1 MLLPLDFNPIDF
13 KVGNKLHTVSLEIV
27 PLSDSEK
34 VVSVDGRNYKILGKD
49 EDVALFIS
57 QLETSSFSSVSLF
70 KAKLISIGVDTV
82 FRRVINESPTIVSP
96 KTRNISEIEGLKSIE
111 EAAIGSLP
119 FAPPGFVGSIEML
132 KKEYPLVI
140 IKGEKGSAI
149 DALLIDK
156 MEILHLSGSVRIVK
170 NGAVVLQKGYGIAS
184 GNRANSPETIFRLAS
199 LSKILTVTAIM
210 QLYDKKAVKLNDPI
224 SKYVPFVNR
233 KIENLRVQ
241 LAEFLDQ
248 QRIGSPN
255 TEETRRNINEIQNQI
270 KWLESITIEHLIT
283 HQSGLP
289 DLVEAVPDAVVS
301 FQFGERSP
309 QDYIDK
315 LQDKPV
321 KFEPGTDK
329 RYNNFGYML
338 LAQIIEKVSGKSFE
352 LFIKDE
358 ILIPLEM
365 RATYCPIRNEDDQPE
380 AQAFTL
386 VQFKLE
392 DLRHY
397 IEWLT
402 QEIDKDLEGGARLSE
417 LETQKS
423 KCEEELARLSN
434 IPKNTRV
441 PALFDDCSVRVGS
454 GNVNSSILDLAK
466 FEAALSKT
474 TFLSIESQ
482 SLMSAKGLGWDLY
495 GKQAEEAI
503 LGEVVD
509 VEGNRGWVMKD
520 GELGGGHT
528 VIWRFPDKQASITM
542 LCNSDMDEEA
552 HGYLGPLSIE
562 ISKLLL
568 AE

>member
-1 MLLPLDFNPIDF
+1 MFPPLDFNQIDF
-13 KVGNKLHTVSLEIV
+13 NIGGKLHTVSLEV
-27 PLSDSEK
+27 SLVSDSEK

-49 EDVALFIS
+49 EDVALFLS
-57 QLETSSFSSVSLF
+57 QLETSSFSSASLF

-82 FRRVINESPTIVSP
+82 FRRVISEPPLTVSP
-96 KTRNISEIEGLKSIE
+96 KTESISEIEGMKLIK
-111 EAAIGSLP
+111 EAVIDSLPSAPPALIGSIKP
-119 FAPPGFVGSIEML
+119 
-132 KKEYPLVI
+132 KKEDPLVI
-140 IKGEKGSAI
+140 IKGDKGNAI
-149 DALLIDK
+149 DALLTDK
-156 MEILHLSGSVRIVK
+156 MKTLHLSGSVRMVK

-184 GNRANSPETIFRLAS
+184 GDRANSPATIFRLAS
-199 LSKILTVTAIM
+199 LSKSLTVTAIM
-210 QLYDKKAVKLNDPI
+210 RLYDKRAVKLNDPI
-224 SKYVPFVNR
+224 SRYVPFVNR
-233 KIENLRVQ
+233 KIENLKVQ

-248 QRIGSPN
+248 QRIGSPDI
-255 TEETRRNINEIQNQI
+255 EETTRKIKEIQNQI

-301 FQFGERSP
+301 FQLGERSP

-338 LAQIIEKVSGKSFE
+338 LAQIIEKVSGKSYE
-352 LFIKDE
+352 LSIKDE
-358 ILIPLEM
+358 ILTPLEM
-365 RATYCPIRNEDDQPE
+365 RATYCPIRNEDDRPE

-386 VQFKLE
+386 VQFKRE

-397 IEWLT
+397 VEWLT
-402 QEIDKDLEGGARLSE
+402 QEIEKDLEDGARLSE
-417 LETQKS
+417 LRTQKS
-423 KCEEELARLSN
+423 KCEEELARLSDV
-434 IPKNTRV
+434 PKNTRV
-441 PALFDDCSVRVGS
+441 PAQPDDCSVRVGS

-474 TFLSIESQ
+474 AFLSEESQ
-482 SLMSAKGLGWDLY
+482 SLMSTKGLGWDLY
-495 GKQAEEAI
+495 GKQAEKAI
-503 LGEVVD
+503 LGEGVD

-542 LCNSDMDEEA
+542 LCNSDMDEDA